1 MEPTVIE
8 AGPSQAIV
16 LYVSPDTGSLVE
28 PVALWNRIADHARG
42 LSQEG
47 WRIVSTAV
55 MPMRQMGTAGN
66 ILFQSGGQYVTQEAV
81 VVVYAK

>member
-1 MEPTVIE
+1 MQTQVLMASE
-8 AGPSQAIV
+8 AQTIV
-16 LYVSPDTGSLVE
+16 VYVSNNAGEMVD
-28 PVALWNRIADHARG
+28 PVTLWGDVAVDARDR
-42 LSQEG
+42 EARG
-47 WRIVSTAV
+47 WRIVSTTV